1 MKRGCLRMA
10 LKKVKRRG
18 LHRLPHISIVVLF
31 SFFLIVIFLLWS
43 KCISNKIK
51 N

>member
-1 MKRGCLRMA
+1 MKRGGLRMA
-10 LKKVKRRG
+10 LEKVKRRG
-18 LHRLPHISIVVLF
+18 LYHLPHVNIVVLF